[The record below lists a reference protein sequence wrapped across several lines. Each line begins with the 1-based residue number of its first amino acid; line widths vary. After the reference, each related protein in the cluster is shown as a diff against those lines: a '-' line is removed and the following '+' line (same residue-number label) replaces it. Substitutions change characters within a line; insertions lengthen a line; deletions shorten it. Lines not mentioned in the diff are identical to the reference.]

1 MTGKTKPKLGLLPL
15 YIKLYDDVLPEAR
28 GPLDEF
34 ARSLGTRFESKGL
47 DVVTAPVCRVR
58 SEFENAVRLLES
70 AGADAIVTLHMAYSP
85 SLESADAL
93 ASTDLPL
100 IVLDTSPTYEFGPE
114 QNPDEIMF
122 NHGIHG
128 VQDLCNLLI
137 RKGKPFQITA
147 GHWQE
152 SDVMDRAANWVRAAQ
167 IVRRMRNARVG
178 TIGGP
183 FVGMGDFQVSQAA
196 LASIGIDSVT
206 ADLAKLASHLPPEND
221 LAVEREMA
229 SNLVEFRSDGLDA
242 AAHRRAV
249 RASVAVRRWI
259 EQENLTAWTMNFNA
273 IDRSSGLPTL
283 PFLEASKGMARGIGY
298 AGEGDVLTAALV
310 GALASVHP
318 ETTFTEMFCAD
329 WAGDRI
335 FVSHMGELNPDL
347 VIGKAELVDKPMP
360 FLNTDSPAL
369 VVGRFK
375 GGEAVFV
382 NLAPGPNDTFTLILA
397 PIEMLGDG
405 KEDMPATVRGW
416 FRPAMPIPQF
426 LEAYSSVGGTHHAAM
441 VYGDVLSELTRF
453 GELMGWDV
461 AIIG

>member
-1 MTGKTKPKLGLLPL
+1 MTEKTKPKLGLLPL
-15 YIKLYDDVLPEAR
+15 YIKLYDDVLPDAR
-28 GPLDEF
+28 RPLDEF
-34 ARSLGTRFESKGL
+34 VHAVGLGFQSKGL
-47 DVVTAPVCRVR
+47 DVVAAPVCRVK
-58 SEFENAVRLLES
+58 SEFENAVRSLES

-100 IVLDTSPTYEFGPE
+100 IVLDTTPTYQFGPE

-122 NHGIHG
+122 NHG

-137 RKGKPFQITA
+137 RRGKPFQITA

-152 SDVMDRAANWVRAAQ
+152 SDVMDRAADWVRAAQ
-167 IVRRMRNARVG
+167 LARRMRCARVG
-178 TIGGP
+178 AIGGP

-196 LASIGIDSVT
+196 LASIGIQSVP
-206 ADLAKLASHLPPEND
+206 ADLAKLASDLPPEND
-221 LAVEREMA
+221 PAVAEEMS
-229 SNLVEFRSDGLDA
+229 SNLADFESDGLDA
-242 AAHRRAV
+242 AAHMRAV
-249 RASVAVRRWI
+249 KASIAVRRWI
-259 EQENLTAWTMNFNA
+259 ERESLTAWTMNFNA

-347 VIGKAELVDKPMP
+347 VIGRAELVEKPMP

-369 VVGRFK
+369 LVGRFR

-382 NLAPGPNDTFTLILA
+382 NLAPGPDDTFTLILA
-397 PIEMLGDG
+397 PIEMLEDG
-405 KEDMPATVRGW
+405 KENMPATVRGW
-416 FRPAMPIPQF
+416 FRSALPVPDF
-426 LEAYSSVGGTHHAAM
+426 LEAYSSVGGTHHAAA
-441 VYGDVLSELTRF
+441 VYGDVLFELTRF

>member
-1 MTGKTKPKLGLLPL
+1 MTEQTKPKLGLLPF

-28 GPLDEF
+28 ATLDAFVGKIGED
-34 ARSLGTRFESKGL
+34 FESKGL
-47 DVVTAPVCRVR
+47 RVVTAPVSRVK
-58 SEFENAVRLLES
+58 SEFEHAVKLLES
-70 AGADAIVTLHMAYSP
+70 AGVDAIVTLHMAYSP

-100 IVLDTSPTYEFGPE
+100 IVLDTTPTYEFGPE

-137 RKGKPFQITA
+137 RKGKQFQIVA

-152 SDVMDRAANWVRAAQ
+152 SDVMDRAAEWVRAAQ
-167 IVRRMRNARVG
+167 IARKMRTARVG
-178 TIGGP
+178 TIGGA
-183 FVGMGDFQVSQAA
+183 FVGMGDFQVSDEAFSAIGVERIAA
-196 LASIGIDSVT
+196 DFSELAS
-206 ADLAKLASHLPPEND
+206 DLPAEND
-221 LAVEREMA
+221 PAVAEEMA
-229 SNLVEFRSDGLDA
+229 SNLSEFESDGLDA
-242 AAHRRAV
+242 AAHARSV
-249 RASVAVRRWI
+249 RASIAVRRWM
-259 EQENLTAWTMNFNA
+259 EREKLTAWTMNFNS

-298 AGEGDVLTAALV
+298 AGEGDALTAALV

-329 WAGDRI
+329 WAGGRI
-335 FVSHMGELNPDL
+335 FLSHMGELNPDL
-347 VIGKAELVDKPMP
+347 VIGKAELVEKPMP

-375 GGEAVFV
+375 GGDAVFV
-382 NLAPGPNDTFTLILA
+382 NLAPGPEDTFTFVLA
-397 PIEMLGDG
+397 PIRMVEDG
-405 KEDMPATVRGW
+405 KENMPATVRGW
-416 FRPAMPIPQF
+416 FSPQLPVPDF
-426 LEAYSSVGGTHHAAM
+426 LEAYSSLGGTHHAAL
-441 VYGDVLSELTRF
+441 VYGEVLSELTRF

-461 AIIG
+461 AVIG